1 MLPQDEAREP
11 RTKQDG
17 TKVVKT
23 PAACRSAVE
32 GQQCTWRRK
41 CAAIKATWRATHY
54 DKSSCS
60 STFTLLA
67 ESPRIGI
74 DMTSNKV
81 FRARAPLRLGLAGGG
96 TDVSPYSDM
105 HGGCVLNATI
115 DLYAQAIIAPRD
127 DGQICFRATD
137 RGEEVLLGS
146 DDIAQDV
153 APLRLHRGIH
163 RRIVQQFN
171 AGKPL
176 SCTLTTYA
184 DAPAGSGLGTSST
197 MVVAI
202 LQAYTEWLKLGL
214 GEYEL
219 ARLAFEIEREE
230 LGLSGGKQ
238 DQYAAAFGGFNFIEF
253 GAQGRVLVNPLRIK
267 EWVVNELEASTVLY
281 YTGQSRESAAIIQK
295 QIDNTHNANTR
306 SIEAMHALK
315 QDAVSMKEAILR
327 GDLPTFASILGRSW
341 AAKKQMAQGIS
352 NAMIDS
358 VYEQALASGAV
369 SGKISG
375 AGGGG
380 FMMFFVPPEHRMQ
393 LIDCLTRLD
402 GRVMNFHF
410 TPMGAQS
417 WTLG

>member
-1 MLPQDEAREP
+1 M
-11 RTKQDG
+11 
-17 TKVVKT
+17 
-23 PAACRSAVE
+23 
-32 GQQCTWRRK
+32 
-41 CAAIKATWRATHY
+41 
-54 DKSSCS
+54 
-60 STFTLLA
+60 TL
-67 ESPRIGI
+67 
-74 DMTSNKV
+74 TKV

-115 DLYAQAIIAPRD
+115 DLYAQAIIAPRE
-127 DGQICFRATD
+127 DGKTCFRATD
-137 RGEEVLLGS
+137 LREEVLL
-146 DDIAQDV
+146 DPDV
-153 APLRLHRGIH
+153 EDGDAGLLRLHRGIH
-163 RRIVQQFN
+163 KRIVQQFN
-171 AGKPL
+171 AGRPL
-176 SCTLTTYA
+176 PCTLTTFA

-202 LQAYTEWLKLGL
+202 LQAYAEWLNLGL

-219 ARLAFEIEREE
+219 ARLAFEIERED

-253 GAQGRVLVNPLRIK
+253 GSEGRVLVNPLRIK
-267 EWVVNELEASTVLY
+267 DWVINELEASTVLY

-295 QIDNTHNANTR
+295 QIDNTHSANAR
-306 SIEAMHALK
+306 SIAAMHALK
-315 QDAVSMKEAILR
+315 QDAIAMKEAILR
-327 GDLPTFASILGRSW
+327 GDLPAFADILGRSW

-358 VYEQALASGAV
+358 VYDQALTAGAV

-380 FMMFFVPPEHRMQ
+380 FMIFFVPPEHRMR
-393 LIDCLTRLD
+393 LIDCLNQLD

-410 TPMGAQS
+410 TPVGAQS